1 MFDFFQPHYHKY
13 DHPQVAGLSIWI
25 NAWMMI
31 FAIDV
36 ENLVIL
42 LSLSTCT
49 TSILELEYIDLNQIW
64 LGKIKSFI
72 IHIHRTKLFAKR
84 SCHKD
89 RYSPIGL
96 FMCAI
101 FALRL
106 QILLR
111 NNRYSLKTAHA
122 RYMSIKI
129 VNFLVLGQIVQLLGQ
144 SDLNIKPLFFLIFMF
159 SDELEPLLI
168 P

>member
-1 MFDFFQPHYHKY
+1 M
-13 DHPQVAGLSIWI
+13 
-25 NAWMMI
+25 NEWMMI

-36 ENLVIL
+36 ENVVIL

-49 TSILELEYIDLNQIW
+49 TSILELEYIDLNQLW
-64 LGKIKSFI
+64 LWKIKSFI

-84 SCHKD
+84 SCHED
-89 RYSPIGL
+89 RCSPMGL

-111 NNRYSLKTAHA
+111 NNRYSLNISTC
-122 RYMSIKI
+122 SLNWLI
-129 VNFLVLGQIVQLLGQ
+129 FQLLGP
-144 SDLNIKPLFFLIFMF
+144 SDLNLKPLLELSYFHVFRSVLSGLSKKNTFFWKKPI
-159 SDELEPLLI
+159 
-168 P
+168 

>member
-1 MFDFFQPHYHKY
+1 MNNDICNWCRKCGDSFIPLHMYYLHTWTRIYWPEPVLRIKMA
-13 DHPQVAGLSIWI
+13 H
-25 NAWMMI
+25 
-31 FAIDV
+31 
-36 ENLVIL
+36 
-42 LSLSTCT
+42 SLR
-49 TSILELEYIDLNQIW
+49 W
-64 LGKIKSFI
+64 LWKIKSFI
-72 IHIHRTKLFAKR
+72 IHVHRTKLFAKR

-89 RYSPIGL
+89 RCSPMGL

-101 FALRL
+101 FALQL

-111 NNRYSLKTAHA
+111 NNSYSLKTAHA

-129 VNFLVLGQIVQLLGQ
+129 VNFLALGQIVQLLGQ
-144 SDLNIKPLFFLIFMF
+144 SDLNIKPLFFLNFMF